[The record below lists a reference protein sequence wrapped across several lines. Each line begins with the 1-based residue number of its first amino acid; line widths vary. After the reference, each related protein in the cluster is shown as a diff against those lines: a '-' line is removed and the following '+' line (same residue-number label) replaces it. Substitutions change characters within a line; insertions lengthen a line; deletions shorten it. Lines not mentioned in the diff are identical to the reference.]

1 MKESTAKK
9 DNAKV
14 NSESEETVIKEIKP
28 KRRKKRSKKFLILM
42 IALIGFA
49 FYSVITIINQNVQIA
64 DKKEELKE
72 LQQEINVVEIQTQY
86 LKKVQGYTGDELAEY
101 IEKIAKDD
109 LGYVSNGERIFY
121 NVAGD

>member
-42 IALIGFA
+42 VALIGFA

-64 DKKEELKE
+64 DKKEELKG

>member
-1 MKESTAKK
+1 M
-9 DNAKV
+9 V
-14 NSESEETVIKEIKP
+14 
-28 KRRKKRSKKFLILM
+28 
-42 IALIGFA
+42 ALIGFA

-64 DKKEELKE
+64 DKKEELKG